1 MGDPQGKPLDTWG
14 KTSGFMS
21 TFFFLFD
28 TNYLHRLYL
37 NYRLCCLRSSGTS
50 THSTP
55 SIGVLL
61 SRLLWQRKIF
71 MVSFLRKNKF
81 ILTLLISGGIFIICS
96 YAVFAAFEVGNS
108 REFFVDSS
116 FDYNTRTKI
125 VATLKNISANAY
137 FYVEDPFWQE
147 LSLAQQSSFLDGLN
161 DIAAQFDEKTY
172 PSLKYVFGSEWNPG
186 IDNDERIT
194 ILFTQLK
201 KTAGGY
207 FNERDEISSLQE
219 PTSNNREM
227 IYINA
232 SQVGN
237 NLVHGLIAHE
247 LQHMINWNQKQRLN
261 NVQEDIWLNEM
272 RSEYASTVA
281 GLDSDYVSSNL
292 ERRVED
298 FLFQPSDS
306 LTEWKGDRY
315 DYPSVNLLGH
325 YLAEQFGEDIFSS
338 MIKNNKV
345 GIYSIEQALKEK
357 GYSSTFSQIFNN
369 WAIADYLNDKSIYNG
384 IYGYKNPYLN
394 GNVQISPI
402 TYSIVS
408 ASVINI
414 AQQVKDWAP
423 YWYRFINKQDAS
435 TIAKDLEIEFEG
447 SMGQGSFNVY
457 YVVDYIDQPTVVGK
471 LTLENQSGILKIPDF
486 KTKVDSVTI
495 TVSNQFK
502 KSDFQSNESANP
514 FILSAFTTLFDGSVE
529 PPGEELPKPEDYGLK
544 EGDLIRAV
552 GDFDIFIISQR
563 GYKRLFLNPA
573 IFDMYG
579 HLTGGWKAVKTVS
592 PEVRDAFKT
601 SNYYR
606 YVNEDKVYKL
616 EISGEDT
623 GTLYWL
629 NMTGENFLSQG
640 GKPESIFII
649 NRSELDWYPKGE
661 DKTTL

>member
-1 MGDPQGKPLDTWG
+1 
-14 KTSGFMS
+14 
-21 TFFFLFD
+21 
-28 TNYLHRLYL
+28 
-37 NYRLCCLRSSGTS
+37 
-50 THSTP
+50 
-55 SIGVLL
+55 
-61 SRLLWQRKIF
+61 